1 VRLEECS
8 DEEEEG
14 DSGSEE
20 GGTKED
26 TSMHVTS
33 GTDKQAIKDT
43 KSNALEPDQEV
54 PNVLVRLVLLT
65 IRTSFLIYNH
75 YIFGLSF

>member
-1 VRLEECS
+1 MRLEECS

-26 TSMHVTS
+26 TNMQITS
-33 GTDKQAIKDT
+33 GTDKQATKDS
-43 KSNALEPDQEV
+43 KPNALEPDQEV
-54 PNVLVRLVLLT
+54 PNVLVRLVLLEFNT
-65 IRTSFLIYNH
+65 LFIIITY
-75 YIFGLSF
+75 

>member
-1 VRLEECS
+1 LEECS

-20 GGTKED
+20 GGTKEE
-26 TSMHVTS
+26 TSMEIAS
-33 GTDKQAIKDT
+33 GTDKETTKDA

-54 PNVLVRLVLLT
+54 PNVLVRLVLPKIGTLLFT
-65 IRTSFLIYNH
+65 VLHIGPVILVR
-75 YIFGLSF
+75 

>member
-1 VRLEECS
+1 MRLEECS

-20 GGTKED
+20 GGTKQD
-26 TSMHVTS
+26 TGMQITS
-33 GTDKQAIKDT
+33 GTDKQAAKDS

-54 PNVLVRLVLLT
+54 PNVLVRLVHKMSTSLLIIIT
-65 IRTSFLIYNH
+65 YWACHVS
-75 YIFGLSF
+75 